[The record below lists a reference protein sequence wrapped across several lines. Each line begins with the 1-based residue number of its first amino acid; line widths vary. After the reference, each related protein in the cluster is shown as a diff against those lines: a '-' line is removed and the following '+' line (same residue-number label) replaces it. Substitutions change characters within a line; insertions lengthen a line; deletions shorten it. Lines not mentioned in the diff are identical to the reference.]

1 VFTKPQLG
9 LGPGVGAQVASLQS
23 PVFRSGRLKCIRSSG
38 FKQWTERKNSLI
50 LAALSDMV
58 DIRRPKYDGWRILFR
73 MRLVKAR
80 ENEISNDGYCA

>member
-1 VFTKPQLG
+1 LDRVRRWGSVFTKPQPG

-58 DIRRPKYDGWRILFR
+58 DNGPVTCITAPGARPERP
-73 MRLVKAR
+73 AR
-80 ENEISNDGYCA
+80 S